1 MDNLAKNS
9 DDFTRLEMIN
19 GKIIMMSP
27 RPAPFHTL
35 VSGKI
40 YSRFENFLKDKP
52 CIAFPDGVAVYFD
65 DKNYFVPDCMIVCDK
80 KKIQNDG
87 IHGAPDLV
95 VEVLSQGTARF
106 DRGHKKDVYEAS
118 GVKEYWIV
126 DINSKSIEV
135 YLNRDG
141 RLFLDYVYEYHTDD
155 EIAYN
160 KSLPDNDPRKIETID
175 TEIKVSIFDNC
186 RFQLKEIFETGI

>member
-1 MDNLAKNS
+1 MNNLAKNS

-19 GKIIMMSP
+19 GKIVMMSP

-40 YSRFENFLKDKP
+40 YSRLENFLKGKP

-106 DRGHKKDVYEAS
+106 DRGYKKDVYEAS

-141 RLFLDYVYEYHTDD
+141 RFFLDYVYEYHTDD

-175 TEIKVSIFDNC
+175 TEITVSIFDNC
-186 RFQLKEIFETGI
+186 RFQLKEIFEIGI